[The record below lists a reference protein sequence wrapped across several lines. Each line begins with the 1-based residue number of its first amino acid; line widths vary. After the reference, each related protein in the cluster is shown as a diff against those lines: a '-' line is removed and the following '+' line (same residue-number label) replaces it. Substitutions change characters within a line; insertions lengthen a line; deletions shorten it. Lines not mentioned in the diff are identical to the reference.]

1 MNETKSIVLIGK
13 NILFSSWLGSFGWWC
28 TLGYFFLKPNLTFLF
43 GVWRSLVG
51 ALFLTLLKFLHLGS
65 ELSICYLSVARLAY
79 KNPIVTFELKKST
92 STWLHNLTRENQFDP
107 CFIFFFVIHY
117 LLCKRIARLY
127 GDIWILHLLRLF
139 FFFQSRKLYWSL
151 NAFGFIIGFYS
162 ELKLHLIQLF
172 SSNVVFFCE

>member
-1 MNETKSIVLIGK
+1 MKQNRSFLSVR

-51 ALFLTLLKFLHLGS
+51 ALFLTLLKFLQLGS
-65 ELSICYLSVARLAY
+65 ESYLSAICLLRAWHTKILLSLL
-79 KNPIVTFELKKST
+79 NWKKST